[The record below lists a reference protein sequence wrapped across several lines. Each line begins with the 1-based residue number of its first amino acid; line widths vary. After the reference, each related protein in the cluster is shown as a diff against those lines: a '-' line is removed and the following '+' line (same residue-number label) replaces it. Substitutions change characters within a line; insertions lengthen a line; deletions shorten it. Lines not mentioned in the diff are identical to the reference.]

1 MDVLFSLFG
10 MGLVPVLIIAVWLLT
25 SWIRVLKEYERG
37 VKFRLG
43 RLVKGQAGPGLIL
56 VVFPGIYETLVKVD
70 IRTVT
75 FDVPPQDVISK
86 DNISVRVNAVLYYRV
101 TDPVKAVVEIEDYA
115 YATSQIAQ
123 TTLRSVIGQ
132 FDLDELLTH
141 RDEISNK
148 VQAIIDEQTDA
159 WGIKV
164 SNVELKHVEIPHEM
178 QRAIAR
184 QAEAERER
192 RAKIIAAEGEFQAAA
207 KLVEAAK
214 MMETS
219 PISLQMRY
227 LQTMVELGTEN
238 STTIVFP
245 IPIDLLTPFQELAK
259 HITKNGAGSPKASPP
274 NRPQAP
280 AQPPQQAQ
288 QTTGPLHH

>member
-1 MDVLFSLFG
+1 MEILASLLG
-10 MGLVPVLIIAVWLLT
+10 IGIVPVLVLGIWLIT
-25 SWIRVLKEYERG
+25 SWLRVLKEYERG

-43 RLVKGQAGPGLIL
+43 RLVRNQMGPGLVL

-75 FDVPPQDVISK
+75 YDVPPQDVITK
-86 DNISVRVNAVLYYRV
+86 DNISVKVNAVLYYRV
-101 TDPVKAVVEIEDYA
+101 TDPVKAIVEVEDYA

-192 RAKIIAAEGEFQAAA
+192 RAKIIAAEGEFQAAE
-207 KLVEAAK
+207 KLVEAAR

-238 STTIVFP
+238 STTVVFP
-245 IPIDLLTPFQELAK
+245 IPIDLLSPFQELAK
-259 HITKNGAGSPKASPP
+259 KFVKNGAPAAPSRPP
-274 NRPQAP
+274 APQQP
-280 AQPPQQAQ
+280 VGPLPPQ
-288 QTTGPLHH
+288 